1 MSFFPVFT
9 KDASHMY
16 FAQVE
21 TKSHAVKPMHSY
33 SPIVPAVSD
42 RVQTVQ
48 AGAGEVG
55 GGTDVLGDGG
65 GEEVEEGRPGH
76 WTAVM
81 GKDRAL
87 VGAAQNMSEWPDER
101 EKAKGNIS

>member
-1 MSFFPVFT
+1 
-9 KDASHMY
+9 MY

-21 TKSHAVKPMHSY
+21 TKSHAVKPMRSY

-48 AGAGEVG
+48 VGAGEVG
-55 GGTDVLGDGG
+55 GGTDVLGGGG
-65 GEEVEEGRPGH
+65 GEEVEGGRLGH

-87 VGAAQNMSEWPDER
+87 VGAAQNTSE
-101 EKAKGNIS
+101 